1 MFAGRHPIQEKHST
15 SVGSVRSASTHRT
28 TVQGGHRHEPASH
41 CQVRDTSDKPVLVER
56 PPALFAHRRLTR
68 EAGVTLRLAGTK
80 RLIWGFQIGDHQ
92 NFPGPFSNNQ
102 KKQKEKGGATID
114 PTDKAPKNDNKK
126 VPGDKTGT

>member
-1 MFAGRHPIQEKHST
+1 MFAGRHSIQEKHSNKCWF
-15 SVGSVRSASTHRT
+15 RPIRFN
-28 TVQGGHRHEPASH
+28 
-41 CQVRDTSDKPVLVER
+41 TSDDSSGRAQARASQPLSGQRHKGQTSFGR
-56 PPALFAHRRLTR
+56 KTALFAHRRLTR
-68 EAGVTLRLAGTK
+68 VAGVTLQLAGTK
-80 RLIWGFQIGDHQ
+80 RLIWGFQLGDHQ